1 MEQNHSSQA
10 DKDAKNKNGGKRLR
24 WSVLAGGQQQL
35 VGNECQALSLGVCP
49 HATGYLDMKKVLHKY
64 RNACDGKKFF
74 RMNFISK
81 AS

>member
-24 WSVLAGGQQQL
+24 WSVLAGRQQQL

-49 HATGYLDMKKVLHKY
+49 HVTGYLDMKKVLHNTGMHVTAKS
-64 RNACDGKKFF
+64 FF
-74 RMNFISK
+74 E
-81 AS
+81 